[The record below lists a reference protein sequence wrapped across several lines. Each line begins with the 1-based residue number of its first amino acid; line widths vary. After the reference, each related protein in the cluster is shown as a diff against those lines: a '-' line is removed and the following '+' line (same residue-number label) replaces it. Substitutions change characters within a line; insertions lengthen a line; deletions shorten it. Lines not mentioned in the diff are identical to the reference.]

1 MVYPEQF
8 ADALPDPRRVAEEKE
23 RLEKAGIKYILS
35 CWIDMLGVPK
45 TKPVPI
51 SDFEL
56 LCMGKGPQFAVHSV
70 SFVPELGPADPDQ
83 IPLPDLDSLVICPWD
98 RTCAWVF
105 ADLWWEGRP
114 YNLCPRSTLKRI
126 VQSTANHGYAVFA
139 RNRT

>member
-1 MVYPEQF
+1 MVYYEEF

-56 LCMGKGPQFAVHSV
+56 VWAK
-70 SFVPELGPADPDQ
+70 VPNLRFT
-83 IPLPDLDSLVICPWD
+83 LFRSCPNL
-98 RTCAWVF
+98 A
-105 ADLWWEGRP
+105 RP
-114 YNLCPRSTLKRI
+114 TLTKFHCPT
-126 VQSTANHGYAVFA
+126 
-139 RNRT
+139 